1 MVVHVVILWPWPR
14 QEGPPSAVRLL
25 RKGLLLTEYSFS
37 EKGKGMNP
45 SDRSRRMSGFRGCL
59 ASKEPCRMFI
69 WTCLYWLMA
78 YPLLSGGRV
87 SEEEVKAGPFY
98 MPSFGFTT
106 RIAKR
111 ILINNFLPSSL
122 FFFKFSKPI
131 LFFLFIFIPF
141 FFFFFNFWWILSYIE
156 MNQPWVYMC
165 SPSLSPLP
173 PPSPPTPSRSSQ
185 CTRSE
190 RLSHASNLGWW
201 SVSP

>member
-1 MVVHVVILWPWPR
+1 MHIDLRFRVQNNGWEDVWQGLWQHLWTWTRPLAQVMVVHVVILWPWPR

-122 FFFKFSKPI
+122 FFFFFKFSKPI

-141 FFFFFNFWWILSYIE
+141 FFFF
-156 MNQPWVYMC
+156 
-165 SPSLSPLP
+165 
-173 PPSPPTPSRSSQ
+173 
-185 CTRSE
+185 
-190 RLSHASNLGWW
+190 
-201 SVSP
+201 

>member
-1 MVVHVVILWPWPR
+1 MHIDLRFRVQNNGWEDVWQGLWQHLWTWTRPLAQVMVVHVVILWPWPR

-122 FFFKFSKPI
+122 FFFF
-131 LFFLFIFIPF
+131 
-141 FFFFFNFWWILSYIE
+141 
-156 MNQPWVYMC
+156 
-165 SPSLSPLP
+165 
-173 PPSPPTPSRSSQ
+173 
-185 CTRSE
+185 
-190 RLSHASNLGWW
+190 
-201 SVSP
+201 